1 MTLARAAHQSSGMTR
16 AASPDEPAQTTE
28 PVSSWQTNLRQAA
41 SEVARR
47 FPPMTAEQAAAVRRA
62 LRKQRR

>member
-1 MTLARAAHQSSGMTR
+1 MLLARATHQSPGTTR
-16 AASPDEPAQTTE
+16 VASPGEPAQATE
-28 PVSSWQTNLRQAA
+28 PVSSWQTNLRQTAA
-41 SEVARR
+41 EVAQR

>member
-1 MTLARAAHQSSGMTR
+1 MHPAHATHRSEGIAG
-16 AASPDEPAQTTE
+16 AASPGEPARATE

-47 FPPMTAEQAAAVRRA
+47 FPPMTAEQAAVVRRA

>member
-1 MTLARAAHQSSGMTR
+1 MHQAGAAHRSLGMTR
-16 AASPDEPAQTTE
+16 AASPDEPAQATE

-41 SEVARR
+41 AEVARR
-47 FPPMTAEQAAAVRRA
+47 FPPMTAEQAAVVRRA

>member
-1 MTLARAAHQSSGMTR
+1 MHQASAAHRSPGMTR
-16 AASPDEPAQTTE
+16 AASSDEPAQATE
-28 PVSSWQTNLRQAA
+28 PVSRWQTNLRQAA
-41 SEVARR
+41 AEVARR